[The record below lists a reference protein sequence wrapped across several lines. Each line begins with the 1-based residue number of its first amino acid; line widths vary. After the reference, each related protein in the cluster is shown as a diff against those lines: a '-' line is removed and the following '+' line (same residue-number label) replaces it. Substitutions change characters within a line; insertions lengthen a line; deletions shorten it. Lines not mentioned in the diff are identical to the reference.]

1 MPKHGRRLPAR
12 PLQTALRN
20 QKQNQDLSWEQLA
33 TQLGVRSRTL
43 FRLMQARDV
52 SWLVADRIA
61 CRLGSHPSLLWPD
74 EWPDHP
80 DERRGNGDRTAELL
94 EIQSLDR

>member
-1 MPKHGRRLPAR
+1 MK
-12 PLQTALRN
+12 
-20 QKQNQDLSWEQLA
+20 
-33 TQLGVRSRTL
+33 
-43 FRLMQARDV
+43 ARDV

-94 EIQSLDR
+94 EIQSLDC